1 MTYLHG
7 FGVSKN
13 QYMLIVWVPFNTK
26 LEFNFDKNL
35 DVKRILNYSKTKL
48 KKPHNIDSSTQ
59 ANNLK

>member
-1 MTYLHG
+1 
-7 FGVSKN
+7 
-13 QYMLIVWVPFNTK
+13 MLIVWVPFNTK

-35 DVKRILNYSKTKL
+35 DVKRILNYSKMKL

>member
-1 MTYLHG
+1 
-7 FGVSKN
+7 
-13 QYMLIVWVPFNTK
+13 MLIVWVPFNTK

-59 ANNLK
+59 ANNLKQINKFRGCKDVSH